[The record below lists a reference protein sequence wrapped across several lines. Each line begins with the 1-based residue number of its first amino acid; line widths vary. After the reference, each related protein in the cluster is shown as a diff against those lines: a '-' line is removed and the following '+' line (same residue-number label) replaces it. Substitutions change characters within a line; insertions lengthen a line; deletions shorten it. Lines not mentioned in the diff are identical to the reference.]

1 MIPFILV
8 RHVTLSVVIPLTPG
22 VVADYSFII
31 ASMWLIDPTA
41 VVLQGR
47 LLIVFWSHL
56 STGFHFWL
64 RHRAWYG
71 RSSPYLHTMAR
82 GLLLLALSG
91 LARSL
96 ATVNGLARDPGWFD
110 GLKERAFD
118 GADETRVGALAE
130 TPPTV
135 IGDLPVLLAALLQ
148 ARIARRWHHT
158 RHSRIMVTYA
168 GGRTVVMPVGT
179 TLLDASRMNGIPHA
193 SLCGGRSR
201 HSTCLVKVTAGLED
215 LEPADPQ
222 EARVLVGIKA
232 DADVWLAC
240 RARPRSD
247 GAEGPPRRRP

>member
-1 MIPFILV
+1 
-8 RHVTLSVVIPLTPG
+8 
-22 VVADYSFII
+22 
-31 ASMWLIDPTA
+31 
-41 VVLQGR
+41 
-47 LLIVFWSHL
+47 
-56 STGFHFWL
+56 
-64 RHRAWYG
+64 
-71 RSSPYLHTMAR
+71 MAR

-110 GLKERAFD
+110 GLKERAFA

-168 GGRTVVMPVGT
+168 GGRTVV
-179 TLLDASRMNGIPHA
+179 DASQMNGIPHA

-232 DADVWLAC
+232 DADVRLAC
-240 RARPRSD
+240 RAQ
-247 GAEGPPRRRP
+247 PRRDVSVAPLLPPNATARNAHRVGGLEERKQRAAFLFINLRDRPGWANGGCPRTWPLSLTGASPRWWRPWWRPGANKPNSMAMA